1 MADKKITQLNPLLEP
16 GVESN
21 DVAAVANVSADQT
34 EDHRRDFVQA
44 GIRLMDTGTIDGDK
58 IEDEGI
64 TNDKIAP
71 GAVTGGP
78 GGSIATDTIT
88 ATNIAPNAI
97 GASSELA
104 NSSVDVNA
112 LQNNSVQGVKMSPTA
127 WNRGLDRED
136 GSFQVGITNEITP
149 GSFAGITYTAQGLIS
164 AVDASGDVP
173 RESLPIATDTELGA
187 VFVPTTSGLVVL
199 PTGELD
205 IATTVTAA
213 THTKITY
220 DEHGLVTAGE
230 DLDPLDLPIATTTTV
245 GAVSVPATDADGATP
260 LDIDGAGQI
269 EHAESGVTP
278 DTYPKV
284 IVDKYGH
291 VTGGTDLAASDIPE
305 ISAELITSGTFPTTS
320 GTPEQGFLNE
330 VYTPAIADQSISRR
344 HFSDISIAYIQENLP
359 TSSAANGTD
368 ATVFRGC
375 IWLRPSTG
383 QLYMFDGNS
392 WQIVAGGQLAKEN
405 LRFCGTYNATS
416 NKIVALTDEG
426 VSELLADGSAA
437 FNVGSSLPS
446 CEDGLSGT
454 YFLIDT
460 GGSGLTVTDVIG
472 TSFAAGDIVLGIS
485 QASGWA
491 KVAGIGGG
499 GGGGGGSGF
508 WSRTGA
514 APNALL
520 TPTQAA
526 DNLNLQGGDF
536 LALPHSTTTSTPVGG
551 EGSLR
556 WNSPAN
562 TLEVYSGSAWEVTLT
577 NNSVIDCGT
586 Y

>member
-1 MADKKITQLNPLLEP
+1 MADKKITQLNELTEP
-16 GVESN
+16 GVSSA
-21 DVAAVANVSADQT
+21 DVAPVADVSANET
-34 EDHRRDFVQA
+34 RKVTVPNFVEA
-44 GIRLMDTGTIDGDK
+44 GIRLMPSGSIDGVK
-58 IEDEGI
+58 LEDQSVDTDQIALQAI
-64 TNDKIAP
+64 TANRIAND
-71 GAVTGGP
+71 AVTQAKLAVDSVGADQLQN
-78 GGSIATDTIT
+78 SAVDT
-88 ATNIAPNAI
+88 A
-97 GASSELA
+97 
-104 NSSVDVNA
+104 A
-112 LQNNSVQGVKMSPTA
+112 LQNNSVQGIKLSPTSI
-127 WNRGLDRED
+127 NRGLDRDD
-136 GSFQVGITNEITP
+136 GFQVGITNEITP

-164 AVDASGDVP
+164 AVDPSGDVP

-260 LDIDGAGQI
+260 LDIDGAGRI

-320 GTPEQGFLNE
+320 GTPEQGFINE
-330 VYTPAIADQSISRR
+330 KYTPAIADQSISRR
-344 HFSDISIAYIQENLP
+344 HFSDISIAYIQESLP
-359 TSSAANGTD
+359 TSSAAGGTD

-405 LRFCGTYNATS
+405 LRFCGTYNATT
-416 NKIVALTDEG
+416 NQIVALTDEG

-460 GGSGLTVTDVIG
+460 AGSNLTVTDVIG
-472 TSFAAGDIVLGIS
+472 TSFAAGDIVVGIS
-485 QASGWA
+485 QTSGWA
-491 KVAGIGGG
+491 KVEGIGGG
-499 GGGGGGSGF
+499 GGGGGGGGF
-508 WSRTGA
+508 WERTGA

-562 TLEVYSGSAWEVTLT
+562 TLEVYSGSEWEVILT
-577 NNSVIDCGT
+577 SNSVIDCGT